1 MSGVLSDAVTAVTT
15 VLSAKGIPWTTDPR
29 NIRPMSVLVDLPSS
43 DNFSFNV
50 ANISLTLHIC
60 APPPA
65 NQDAATYL
73 LTTADS
79 IMNSA
84 IAVTSMRPSSLVTG
98 GQELPTY
105 DLTVAVAVRRN

>member
-1 MSGVLSDAVTAVTT
+1 MSGVLSDAVSAVTT
-15 VLSAKGIPWTTDPR
+15 QLTALQVPWTTDSR
-29 NIRPMSVLVDLPSS
+29 NARPLSVLVQLPSS
-43 DNFSFNV
+43 DNFTYNV
-50 ANISLTLHIC
+50 ANIQLTLSIC

-73 LTTADS
+73 LTTADK
-79 IMNSA
+79 IMNSP
-84 IAVTSMRPSSLVTG
+84 IAVTAMRPGSYISG

>member
-1 MSGVLSDAVTAVTT
+1 MSGVLSDAVNAVTT
-15 VLSAKGIPWTTDPR
+15 VLSNLGIPWTTDPR
-29 NIRPMSVLVDLPSS
+29 NARPLSVIVELPTSE
-43 DNFSFNV
+43 NFTFNV
-50 ANISLTLHIC
+50 ANIAINVQIL

-73 LTTADS
+73 LTTADA

-84 IAVTSMRPSSLVTG
+84 IAVTAMRPSSRVIS
-98 GQELPTY
+98 GQEMPAY